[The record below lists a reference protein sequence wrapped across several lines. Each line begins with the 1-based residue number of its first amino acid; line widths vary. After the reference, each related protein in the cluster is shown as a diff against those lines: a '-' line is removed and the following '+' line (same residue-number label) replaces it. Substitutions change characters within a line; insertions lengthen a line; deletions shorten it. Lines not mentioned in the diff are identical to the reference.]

1 MPLVKEHTRT
11 PLTLKDFIDIQG
23 DVRCGADMLF
33 VAALA
38 LGAALSQA
46 PVQAQ
51 TQAPDALR
59 AQRAVLDQY
68 CVTCHNQKLKT
79 AGLLL
84 DKLDLAQVGTH
95 AEQWEKVV
103 RKLRAGMMPPSGL
116 PRPKPD
122 AYEALTVALENA
134 LDQAAAAN
142 PHLAAPGVHRVNR
155 TEYANAIHNL
165 LALDIDAAAFL
176 PADDSSY
183 GFDNVASGLQVSPAL
198 VEGYVEAAAKISR
211 LALGH
216 ETAPARKVYHV
227 REDYSQEEHIA
238 GLPFGTRGGMLVHHY
253 FPADGEYL
261 ISWDPV
267 RTTVGGL
274 YGGDSEDEQAEV
286 LVDGAR
292 VKLFRIGKDVPS
304 ASLRDK
310 NEVRVPVK
318 AGERAVGVTFSAT
331 TYVPNVDLNRH
342 YHRSILDDNLI
353 DGFTFTPQVSSMTI
367 SGPYDGTRPKDTASR
382 AKILICQPTGAADEL
397 PCARKIL
404 TTLARKAYRRPINEA
419 DTESLMSQYQAG
431 RNSGTFEDGVERGL
445 QFVLAH
451 PEFVFRA
458 EDGPANVKPGQ
469 AYRVSDLELASRLAF
484 FLWSSGPDDELIR
497 LASEGKLHDPNV
509 LHQQARRMLADP
521 RTHELV
527 KNFAGQWLQLRVMQ
541 SSTPEGIDYPDFD
554 DNLRQAFRTEAEMFF
569 ESIVRE
575 DRSIIDL
582 LDGDYTF
589 VNERLAEHYGIP
601 NIYGSQFRRVKL
613 DGALDVRRGLLGKGG
628 IELVTS
634 VSDRTSPVQ
643 RGKWVLTNILGI
655 VPPDPPPNIPPLKEA
670 AAGSNAP
677 QTLRQLMEAHRANPA
692 CAGCHKMMDPIGF
705 ALENFDGIG
714 KWRTKEAGQ
723 KVDASSQLTDG
734 TKITGVVDL
743 RNALLRYSPQF
754 ARTITEK
761 LLTYALGRGVEYQDM
776 PVVRA
781 IVRDAASD
789 NYRFSALI
797 DGIVKSE
804 PFQMNRKPEAPE
816 RSPNLSVARA
826 Q

>member
-1 MPLVKEHTRT
+1 MAH
-11 PLTLKDFIDIQG
+11 
-23 DVRCGADMLF
+23 
-33 VAALA
+33 
-38 LGAALSQA
+38 
-46 PVQAQ
+46 AQ
-51 TQAPDALR
+51 TASPLGS
-59 AQRAVLDQY
+59 QRAVLDQY

-79 AGLLL
+79 AGLML
-84 DKLDLAQVGTH
+84 DKLDLAQVGEHT
-95 AEQWEKVV
+95 EPWEKVV
-103 RKLRAGMMPPSGL
+103 RKLRAGMMPPAGL
-116 PRPKPD
+116 PRPNAA
-122 AYEALTVALENA
+122 AYEALTVALENE
-134 LDQAAAAN
+134 LDRAAASH
-142 PHLAAPGVHRVNR
+142 PHLPAPAIHRVNR
-155 TEYANAIHNL
+155 TEYTNAIRSL

-183 GFDNVASGLQVSPAL
+183 GFDNVASGLGVSPAL
-198 VEGYVEAAAKISR
+198 VEGYVEAASKISR

-227 REDYSQEEHIA
+227 REDYSQEEHIE
-238 GLPFGTRGGMLVHHY
+238 GLPFGTRGGMLIHHY
-253 FPADGEYL
+253 FPADGEYA

-286 LVDGAR
+286 LMDGAR
-292 VKLFRIGKDVPS
+292 IKVFRIGKDVPI

-318 AGERAVGVTFSAT
+318 AGERTVGVTFLAT

-342 YHRSILDDNLI
+342 YHRSILDDNLV
-353 DGFTFTPQVSSMTI
+353 DGFTFTPQVSSVTI
-367 SGPYDGTRPKDTASR
+367 SGPYNGVRPKDTPSR
-382 AKILICQPTGAADEL
+382 AKIFICQPTGASSEL

-404 TTLARKAYRRPINEA
+404 TALAREAYRRPITDS
-419 DTESLMSQYQAG
+419 DTESLMNLYQAG
-431 RNSGTFEDGVERGL
+431 RNAGDFEDGIERGVE
-445 QFVLAH
+445 FILAH

-469 AYRVSDLELASRLAF
+469 AYRISDMELASRLAF
-484 FLWSSGPDDELIR
+484 FFWSSGPDDELIR
-497 LASEGKLHDPNV
+497 VAAQGKLRDSGV
-509 LHQQARRMLADP
+509 LEQQIRRMLADQ

-541 SSTPEGIDYPDFD
+541 SSTPEGVDYPDFD

-569 ESIVRE
+569 ESVVRE

-582 LDGDYTF
+582 LNGDYTF
-589 VNERLAEHYGIP
+589 VNERLAVHYGIP

-613 DGALDVRRGLLGKGG
+613 EGDFDVRRGLLGKGG

-643 RGKWVLTNILGI
+643 RGKWVMTNILGV
-655 VPPDPPPNIPPLKEA
+655 VPPDPPPNVPALKET
-670 AAGSNAP
+670 AAGGAGP
-677 QTLRQLMEAHRANPA
+677 LTLRQQMEAHRANPA

-705 ALENFDGIG
+705 AMENFDGIG

-723 KVDASSQLTDG
+723 NVNASGQLTDG
-734 TKITGVVDL
+734 TKISGVVDL
-743 RNALLRYSPQF
+743 RNALLSYSPQF
-754 ARTITEK
+754 ARTVTEK

-781 IVRDAASD
+781 IVREAARND
-789 NYRFSALI
+789 YRFSALI

-804 PFQMNRKPEAPE
+804 PFQMNRKPEAPF
-816 RSPNLSVARA
+816 RA
-826 Q
+826 AAVR

>member
-1 MPLVKEHTRT
+1 MAH
-11 PLTLKDFIDIQG
+11 
-23 DVRCGADMLF
+23 
-33 VAALA
+33 
-38 LGAALSQA
+38 
-46 PVQAQ
+46 AQ
-51 TQAPDALR
+51 TASPLGS
-59 AQRAVLDQY
+59 QRAVLDQY

-79 AGLLL
+79 AGLML
-84 DKLDLAQVGTH
+84 DKLDLAQVGEHT
-95 AEQWEKVV
+95 EPWEKVV
-103 RKLRAGMMPPSGL
+103 RKLRAGMMPPAGL
-116 PRPKPD
+116 PRPNAA
-122 AYEALTVALENA
+122 AYEALTVALENE
-134 LDQAAAAN
+134 LDRAAASH
-142 PHLAAPGVHRVNR
+142 PHLPAPAIHRVNR
-155 TEYANAIHNL
+155 TEYTNAIRSL

-183 GFDNVASGLQVSPAL
+183 GFDNVASGLGVSPAL
-198 VEGYVEAAAKISR
+198 VEGYVEAASKISR

-227 REDYSQEEHIA
+227 REDYSQEEHIE
-238 GLPFGTRGGMLVHHY
+238 GLPFGTRGGMLIHHY
-253 FPADGEYL
+253 FPADGEYA

-286 LVDGAR
+286 LMDGAR
-292 VKLFRIGKDVPS
+292 IKVFRIGKDVPI

-318 AGERAVGVTFSAT
+318 AGERTVGVTFLAT

-342 YHRSILDDNLI
+342 YHRSILDDNLV
-353 DGFTFTPQVSSMTI
+353 DGFTFTPQVSSVTI
-367 SGPYDGTRPKDTASR
+367 SGPYNGVRPKDTPSR
-382 AKILICQPTGAADEL
+382 AKIFICQPTGASSEL

-404 TTLARKAYRRPINEA
+404 TALAREAYRRPITDS
-419 DTESLMSQYQAG
+419 DTESLMNLYQAG
-431 RNSGTFEDGVERGL
+431 RNAGDFEDGIERGVE
-445 QFVLAH
+445 FILAH

-469 AYRVSDLELASRLAF
+469 AYRISDMELASRLAYF
-484 FLWSSGPDDELIR
+484 FWSSGPDDELIR
-497 LASEGKLHDPNV
+497 VAAQGKLRDSGV
-509 LHQQARRMLADP
+509 LEQQIRRMLKDQ

-582 LDGDYTF
+582 LNGDYTF
-589 VNERLAEHYGIP
+589 VNERLAAHYGIP
-601 NIYGSQFRRVKL
+601 NVYGSQFRRVKL
-613 DGALDVRRGLLGKGG
+613 DGDFDVRRGLLGKGG

-643 RGKWVLTNILGI
+643 RGKWVMTNILGV
-655 VPPDPPPNIPPLKEA
+655 VPPDPPPNVPALKET
-670 AAGSNAP
+670 AAGGAGP
-677 QTLRQLMEAHRANPA
+677 LTLRQQMEAHRANPA

-705 ALENFDGIG
+705 AMENFDGIG

-723 KVDASSQLTDG
+723 NVNASGQLTDG
-734 TKITGVVDL
+734 TKISGVVDL
-743 RNALLRYSPQF
+743 RNALLSYSPQF
-754 ARTITEK
+754 ARTVTEK

-781 IVRDAASD
+781 IVREAARND
-789 NYRFSALI
+789 YRFSALI

-804 PFQMNRKPEAPE
+804 PFQMNRKPEAPF
-816 RSPNLSVARA
+816 RA
-826 Q
+826 AAVR